1 MDGPVYLPEE
11 PPGLEAFLTWAPQP
25 VPLLPVVGVLLALAY
40 GWGVWLLACRR
51 IAWPWWRTTLF
62 VTGCGVLVALTGTG
76 LEGYGYRMFSVFM
89 FQQLTLM
96 MTIPPLLILG
106 APGTLLL
113 KAAPARGRWRLV
125 RRLALTGL
133 RSRLARLLLHPGF
146 MVPLFLMVFYGL
158 YFSGIAST
166 LLGSVAG
173 HLSLEVVFLAAGVL
187 FTLPL
192 ISPDPLPHRQSH
204 LGRLLDMFIE
214 MPLHAFFGV
223 IAMMATVPLVGF
235 FARPPAAW
243 SVDAVADQRIA
254 GALAW
259 SYGELPSLIIVLIL
273 LFAWASDDTRRAEAG
288 DRRKDVEGDAELDA
302 YNAWLLRLNRR

>member
-1 MDGPVYLPEE
+1 M
-11 PPGLEAFLTWAPQP
+11 
-25 VPLLPVVGVLLALAY
+25 VGILLALGY
-40 GWGVWLLACRR
+40 LCGVMLLLRRR
-51 IAWPWWRTTLF
+51 IVWPWWRTILF
-62 VTGCGVLVALTGTG
+62 ITGCGVLVALTGTA

-96 MTIPPLLILG
+96 MAIPPLLILG

-113 KAAPARGRWRLV
+113 KAAPSRGRWRFV
-125 RRLALTGL
+125 RQFALTGL
-133 RSRLARLLLHPGF
+133 RSRFARLLLHPGF

-173 HLSLEVVFLAAGVL
+173 HLSLEAVFLGAGIL

-192 ISPDPLPHRQSH
+192 ISPDPLPRRQSH
-204 LGRLLDMFIE
+204 FGRLLDMFIE

-223 IAMMATVPLVGF
+223 IAMMATIPLVSF

-243 SVDAVADQRIA
+243 NIDAVADQRIA

-273 LFAWASDDTRRAEAG
+273 LFAWASDDTRRAEAA
-288 DRRKDVEGDAELDA
+288 DRRKDREGDLELEA
-302 YNAWLLRLNRR
+302 YNAWLSRLGRR